1 MAGNPLR
8 DRDKPPVSFFS
19 FELDPLKVL
28 GVSDQATLE
37 EIRTAYR
44 EKAKR
49 YHPDKGGE
57 DWTFRILSQAYE
69 MLSAARVAR
78 ASHRETAKAGAAA
91 QGQASAHA
99 QPHAERARPERHT
112 ESARAGISDHET
124 PRSRIVAVELLCIR
138 YLWDNADYLWLTQRV
153 PDEDRFLSCNLTM
166 SWPDESDASRALS
179 HDEGA
184 QMLASLQEIF
194 DHMTVSTR
202 VVTSRSRIEDDQFSG
217 WLAYSNFD
225 RAYKAVGTLH
235 ETLKS
240 RGLGMR
246 QWSRDLFI
254 QRTRR

>member
-1 MAGNPLR
+1 
-8 DRDKPPVSFFS
+8 VSFFS

-28 GVSDQATLE
+28 GVSAQATLE
-37 EIRTAYR
+37 EIRAAYR

-69 MLSAARVAR
+69 MLSTARVAR
-78 ASHRETAKAGAAA
+78 ASQRETPRAGPAAGPQPSAHEKAGAQA
-91 QGQASAHA
+91 QTHADRPRPERQTESAHA
-99 QPHAERARPERHT
+99 
-112 ESARAGISDHET
+112 GIFDHET

-138 YLWDNADYLWLTQRV
+138 YLWDDADYLWLTQRV
-153 PDEDRFLSCNLTM
+153 PDEDRFLSCNLTI
-166 SWPDESDASRALS
+166 SWPDESAASRTLS
-179 HDEGA
+179 HDEQA
-184 QMLASLQEIF
+184 QMLASLQQIF

-202 VVTSRSRIEDDQFSG
+202 VVTSRSRIQDEQFSG

-225 RAYKAVGTLH
+225 RANKSVGTLH

-254 QRTRR
+254 PRTRR